1 MISGQKLRLLRI
13 RKGLTQKE
21 LAKELNLSDS
31 TISYYEKEE
40 RIPNIEVLIQIAD
53 YFEVDVNYLLGI
65 DSRGYS
71 DDKMLKMSNEEIE
84 FILELRRIP
93 GYSNMIIN
101 PKNYAKLIDLK
112 TSSYNVK
119 I

>member
-1 MISGQKLRLLRI
+1 MVSGQKIRLLRI

-40 RIPNIEVLIQIAD
+40 RVPNIDVLIQIAD
-53 YFEVDVNYLLGI
+53 YFEVDVKYLLGI
-65 DSRGYS
+65 DSCGFS
-71 DDKMLKMSNEEIE
+71 DDKKLKMSNEEIE
-84 FILELRRIP
+84 FILALRKIP
-93 GYSNMIIN
+93 GYNNMIVN
-101 PKNYAKLIDLK
+101 PRNYAKLIDLK

-119 I
+119 L